1 MSTFYSSSLST
12 ILLAL
17 LLGCAAPRSAT
28 SPAAIE
34 GGEGEDAIRL
44 TSGEVVRGR
53 IVEETGRQVVIER
66 ESLVSTYPRAAVFSI
81 DYSKDRW
88 QERKQTLH
96 AAPAPAATSRPSSSW
111 LPRTDPREP
120 VEQTEVLFHDT
131 HVLAECVG
139 PTLAQ
144 AHQDLPDLRLFVEP
158 GGRIVLHDPKQW
170 GYHAHLPGGALRIPI
185 GKPGLSID
193 LPKNESALP
202 ETIAFVSPAQEI
214 RAGEGETRTSYAL
227 PDAVFAA
234 IKPLSAAEGLLAVQ
248 PFAGG
253 RPAATPNGTMWAFT
267 LPRNSRQFFV
277 YLLDPSRSHG
287 DILKASFVGFGDTL
301 LAADLIV
308 DLAGA
313 DGVTM
318 GRVLAVPYPDRVSAD
333 GPARE
338 PLVVYAG
345 PLKDPTAIVS
355 LSLPPREALQ
365 LPSKAA
371 SMKADVLV
379 SHYEVSGS
387 IPQSV
392 VLATGV
398 GRPTKDVTLVSRE
411 LTPKEPD
418 QVLKIDLSSLP
429 EERFPAVAWLY
440 QRRTFAW
447 KITGGYLPPVVPSP
461 VPPRAEMKL
470 SKVKRNE
477 AIPHVIPLLFTGPRP
492 STGSGSFRGV
502 DPAAQVAGG
511 MASGLIRDALA
522 RESGSV
528 GGLPQNLG
536 TPAIDGAG
544 GVSNVTYVYI
554 SSPPHTPGVESAAGA
569 APTGVH
575 YQSAG
580 GGPALF
586 APGASGNGP
595 GGYAFQPAGSLNGS
609 TGTYYDRGGN
619 VTYDPRTGATSGGGA
634 SPGGEMNY
642 NAGGVGIPIRRTR
655 R

>member
-1 MSTFYSSSLST
+1 MSTLRLSSLFA
-12 ILLAL
+12 ILLA
-17 LLGCAAPRSAT
+17 AACSAA
-28 SPAAIE
+28 SRPSVPAAME

-53 IVEETGRQVVIER
+53 ILEETGRQVVIER
-66 ESLVSTYPRAAVFSI
+66 ESVVSTYPRAAIFSI
-81 DYSKDRW
+81 DYSKERW
-88 QERKQTLH
+88 HERKQTLH
-96 AAPAPAATSRPSSSW
+96 AAPEPAPTSRPSSTW

-120 VEQTEVLFHDT
+120 VQQTEVLFHDT
-131 HVLAECVG
+131 HGLADCVG

-158 GGRIVLHDPKQW
+158 GGKILLHDPKQW

-185 GKPGLSID
+185 GKPGLAID
-193 LPKNESALP
+193 VPRNEGALP

-214 RAGEGETRTSYAL
+214 RAGETETRTSYAL

-234 IKPLSAAEGLLAVQ
+234 IKPLSAAEALLAVQ

-253 RPAATPNGTMWAFT
+253 KPTSTPNGTMWAFT

-277 YLLDPSRSHG
+277 YLFDPSRKHG
-287 DILKASFVGFGDTL
+287 DILKASYVGFGETI

-308 DLAGA
+308 DTTGA
-313 DGVTM
+313 DGVAV
-318 GRVLAVPYPDRVSAD
+318 GRILAVPYPDHVSAD

-345 PLKDPTAIVS
+345 PMKDPTAVVT
-355 LSLPPREALQ
+355 LSLPPREAVQ

-379 SHYEVSGS
+379 SHYEVAGS
-387 IPQSV
+387 VPQSV
-392 VLATGV
+392 VLAYGV
-398 GRPTKDVTLVSRE
+398 GRPTKDVTLVSRD

-418 QVLKIDLSSLP
+418 QILKIDLSSLP
-429 EERFPAVAWLY
+429 EERFPAVVWLY
-440 QRRTFAW
+440 QRRTFVW
-447 KITGGYLPPVVPSP
+447 KTTGGYLPPVAPAA
-461 VPPRAEMKL
+461 VPPRGELKL

-492 STGSGSFRGV
+492 STGSGPIRGV

-511 MASGLIRDALA
+511 MANGLIRDALS
-522 RESGSV
+522 RESGSI
-528 GGLPQNLG
+528 GGLTQPLG
-536 TPAIDGAG
+536 PAPSSEAG

-554 SSPPHTPGVESAAGA
+554 SSPPHTPGIESAAGSA

-575 YQSAG
+575 YQSYG
-580 GGPALF
+580 TGPGLF
-586 APGASGNGP
+586 APGGPGNGP
-595 GGYAFQPAGSLNGS
+595 GGYAYRPAGTLDAAS
-609 TGTYYDRGGN
+609 GTTYDRGGN
-619 VTYDPRTGATSGGGA
+619 VTYDPRTGATSADGA
-634 SPGGEMNY
+634 AQGGEMYY
-642 NAGGVGIPIRRTR
+642 NAGGVVAPLRRTR